1 MITNPVLEEKNRV
14 QCQLVEESGYDMKKY
29 SELIHRIVLDMQQ
42 QYGFKV
48 NYVTWRNGVL
58 VPMES
63 PDTLDGPRME

>member
-1 MITNPVLEEKNRV
+1 MITNPILAEKDRV
-14 QCQLVEESGYDMKKY
+14 QMALAEEAEYDVHKY
-29 SELIHRIVLDMQQ
+29 SELIHRIVLDMEQ

-48 NYVTWRNGVL
+48 NYVTRRNGVF

>member
-14 QCQLVEESGYDMKKY
+14 QMTLAEEAEYDVHKY

-48 NYVTWRNGVL
+48 NYVTRRNGVL
-58 VPMES
+58 VPVES
-63 PDTLDGPRME
+63 PDSLD